1 MVVFFS
7 SRRRHTRCELV
18 TGVQTCALPISAVE
32 ENPLLELADE
42 GEPELEP
49 TAETG
54 GDDNE
59 RVEIEVLDAQESPL
73 DYEPEWDDARPA
85 HEGDSDN
92 DAAARMVDSDNLPDH
107 LLWQLNLSPMSERDR
122 RIGLALVDAID
133 DDGYLAESIDGL
145 LAGLRPEIQEIADEL
160 FEV

>member
-1 MVVFFS
+1 MKPS
-7 SRRRHTRCELV
+7 LRTSMSQQLTLTPQLRQAIRLLQLSTIELEAEI
-18 TGVQTCALPISAVE
+18 TTAVE

-59 RVEIEVLDAQESPL
+59 RVEIEVLDAQESPP

-85 HEGDSDN
+85 
-92 DAAARMVDSDNLPDH
+92 R
-107 LLWQLNLSPMSERDR
+107 SE
-122 RIGLALVDAID
+122 
-133 DDGYLAESIDGL
+133 EHTS
-145 LAGLRPEIQEIADEL
+145 EL
-160 FEV
+160 QSLMRNTYAVFCLKNKTKTT